1 MVGGGEIQTPIESQK
16 VPRTVDRL
24 WRIPNGHL
32 IAKQLLAVVI
42 ELQLHTV
49 ALNSNNSNNLLEKQ
63 NAVTIRF
70 GK

>member
-49 ALNSNNSNNLLEKQ
+49 ALNSNNLLEKQ